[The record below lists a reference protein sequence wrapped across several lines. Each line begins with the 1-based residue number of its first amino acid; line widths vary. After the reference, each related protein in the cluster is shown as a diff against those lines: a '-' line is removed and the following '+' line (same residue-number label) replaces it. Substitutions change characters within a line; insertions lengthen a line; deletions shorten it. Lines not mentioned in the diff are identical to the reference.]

1 MWHCDKNEVAPPA
14 GTSLASAG
22 AEDSMKIGTFS
33 GVVLALCALAI
44 APAHAAANKPAHA
57 AVNKGKSGAPPKTTH
72 GAGSTTRAPKTPV
85 THGKA
90 PTTRPAKSAPTT
102 TTTKTHGRSHAT
114 DTKPSKTTTTDTKR
128 SGTTAVA
135 PTNTPTNSD
144 TATTP
149 PNPIAAK
156 LQNKPLGTRIE
167 GMLPKGMTLDTASA
181 GFKNQGQFIAAVHVS
196 QNLGIPFADLKAT
209 MLGTSVPAST
219 AADTTSPMSLG
230 QAIQRLKPFANA
242 TTEATRAETQATR
255 DLQTSSTPPTSTTTT
270 PTSTTTTSTS
280 TKKSRTRGK

>member
-1 MWHCDKNEVAPPA
+1 MWHCGKNEVAPPA
-14 GTSLASAG
+14 GTSIASAG

-44 APAHAAANKPAHA
+44 APGHAAANKPAHA

-72 GAGSTTRAPKTPV
+72 GAGSTTRAPKTAV

-135 PTNTPTNSD
+135 PTNTPTTSD
-144 TATTP
+144 TDTGTTP

-156 LQNKPLGTRIE
+156 LQNEPLGTRIE

-196 QNLGIPFADLKAT
+196 QNLGIPFVDLKAT
-209 MLGTSVPAST
+209 MLGTSLPGST
-219 AADTTSPMSLG
+219 TADTTSPMSLG

-242 TTEATRAETQATR
+242 TTEATRAETQATH
-255 DLQTSSTPPTSTTTT
+255 DLQTSSTPTTSTTTT
-270 PTSTTTTSTS
+270 PTST
-280 TKKSRTRGK
+280 KKARTRGK

>member
-1 MWHCDKNEVAPPA
+1 
-14 GTSLASAG
+14 
-22 AEDSMKIGTFS
+22 MKIGTFS

-135 PTNTPTNSD
+135 PTNTSTNSD

-209 MLGTSVPAST
+209 MLGTSVPGST

-230 QAIQRLKPFANA
+230 QAIQRFRPDADA
-242 TTEATRAETQATR
+242 HVEAHTAETLASQEIVA
-255 DLQTSSTPPTSTTTT
+255 PAKK
-270 PTSTTTTSTS
+270 
-280 TKKSRTRGK
+280 TKKSGSTTIS